1 MKWQKLILS
10 NEKNEHKIENQIQ
23 QVGEALQD
31 VGEELVHVVAKPGE
45 IIVDAIY
52 RFYYFLGDFS
62 ILFFSALKC
71 ILRGAVSSKDTFYQ
85 MAAMG
90 VSSLPII
97 LITVAFS
104 GAVLSLYM
112 SQIVVRWGVGSYTGG
127 VVALSITREI
137 APVLTAVI
145 VAARSGSAIAAEL
158 GSMKVTEQI
167 DALKA
172 LAVNPIEYL
181 VVPRLIATVVMMP
194 LLGVIADVVGTYA
207 GYLVAVINGVAGGG
221 FINSIRSE
229 ITMHDI
235 TMGMIK
241 TIFFAVVISI
251 VGSQQGLQTTGGA
264 TGVGKSTTGAVVI
277 SIVIIYILN
286 FLLAYIMFGGRTA
299 FL

>member
-1 MKWQKLILS
+1 MAELILS

>member
-1 MKWQKLILS
+1 MAELILS

-45 IIVDAIY
+45 IIIDSIY
-52 RFYYFLGDFS
+52 KFFYFLGDFS
-62 ILFFSALKC
+62 ILFFSAFKC

-181 VVPRLIATVVMMP
+181 VVPRLIAAVVMMP